1 MGFKDLVAKLD
12 DALGEHDKGKS
23 LKRKELKR
31 LELALKK
38 KQAKYRYQLNSGSPE
53 ETPAQ
58 TEVRL
63 RVVEAQLAKL
73 RELMAED
80 TAPTKGTDEHS

>member
-1 MGFKDLVAKLD
+1 MGFKDLVAELD
-12 DALGEHDKGKS
+12 DALRRHDKGKS
-23 LKRKELKR
+23 LKLKELKH
-31 LELALKK
+31 LEQALKK
-38 KQAKYRYQLNSGSPE
+38 KQAKYRERLNSGSSE

-73 RELMAED
+73 RELREEA
-80 TAPTKGTDEHS
+80 SL

>member
-12 DALGEHDKGKS
+12 DILGDHDKGKS
-23 LKRKELKR
+23 LELEER
-31 LELALKK
+31 LVE
-38 KQAKYRYQLNSGSPE
+38 KQEKYRDRLTSGAPG

-73 RELMAED
+73 RELMEEAS
-80 TAPTKGTDEHS
+80 P

>member
-1 MGFKDLVAKLD
+1 MGFKNLVARLD
-12 DALGEHDKGKS
+12 DVLRELDKGKS
-23 LKRKELKR
+23 LKRNELER
-31 LELALKK
+31 LQRELEK
-38 KQAKYRYQLNSGSPE
+38 KQAKYRDQIESGSGSSR

-73 RELMAED
+73 RELMED
-80 TAPTKGTDEHS
+80 ESL

>member
-1 MGFKDLVAKLD
+1 MGFKDLVARLD
-12 DALGEHDKGKS
+12 DVLREHDKGKS

-31 LELALKK
+31 LEEALEK
-38 KQAKYRYQLNSGSPE
+38 KQIKYRERLASDASE

-63 RVVEAQLAKL
+63 RVVEAQLVKL
-73 RELMAED
+73 RELMEEA
-80 TAPTKGTDEHS
+80 SL

>member
-1 MGFKDLVAKLD
+1 MGFKDLVARLD
-12 DALGEHDKGKS
+12 DILREHDKGKS
-23 LKRKELKR
+23 LKRKDLKHLKQEL
-31 LELALKK
+31 EK
-38 KQAKYRYQLNSGSPE
+38 KQAKYRERLDSGSSE

-73 RELMAED
+73 RELMEEA
-80 TAPTKGTDEHS
+80 SL

>member
-12 DALGEHDKGKS
+12 DVLREHDKGRS

-31 LELALKK
+31 LQQELEK
-38 KQAKYRYQLNSGSPE
+38 KQAKYRDQLKSGSSR

-73 RELMAED
+73 QELMEEA
-80 TAPTKGTDEHS
+80 SL

>member
-1 MGFKDLVAKLD
+1 VDFKDLV
-12 DALGEHDKGKS
+12 E
-23 LKRKELKR
+23 
-31 LELALKK
+31 
-38 KQAKYRYQLNSGSPE
+38 KQEKYRDRLTSGAPG

-73 RELMAED
+73 RELMEEAS
-80 TAPTKGTDEHS
+80 P

>member
-12 DALGEHDKGKS
+12 DVLGDHDKGKS
-23 LKRKELKR
+23 LELEELKR
-31 LELALKK
+31 LEEKLVNKQEKYQDRLA
-38 KQAKYRYQLNSGSPE
+38 SGASE

-73 RELMAED
+73 RELMEEA
-80 TAPTKGTDEHS
+80 SL

>member
-12 DALGEHDKGKS
+12 DVLGDHDKGKS
-23 LKRKELKR
+23 LELEELKR
-31 LELALKK
+31 LEEKLVN
-38 KQAKYRYQLNSGSPE
+38 KQEKYQDRLTSGASE

-73 RELMAED
+73 RELMEEA
-80 TAPTKGTDEHS
+80 SL

>member
-12 DALGEHDKGKS
+12 EALGKHDRGHSPK
-23 LKRKELKR
+23 LEELER
-31 LELALKK
+31 LEQALEK
-38 KQAKYRYQLNSGSPE
+38 KQAKYQDRLSSGSSE

-73 RELMAED
+73 RELIKELKPD
-80 TAPTKGTDEHS
+80 SDNTDERG

>member
-12 DALGEHDKGKS
+12 DALGELDKGKS

-31 LELALKK
+31 LEQALKK
-38 KQAKYRYQLNSGSPE
+38 KRATYRDRLKSGSSE
-53 ETPAQ
+53 ETRAQ

-73 RELMAED
+73 RELLKED
-80 TAPTKGTDEHS
+80 TAPAGGTGEHN

>member
-12 DALGEHDKGKS
+12 DVLGEHDQGK
-23 LKRKELKR
+23 
-31 LELALKK
+31 ALKLKDLTQLEQALEK
-38 KQAKYRYQLNSGSPE
+38 KQAKYRERLSSGSPE

-73 RELMAED
+73 RELMAE
-80 TAPTKGTDEHS
+80 ASP